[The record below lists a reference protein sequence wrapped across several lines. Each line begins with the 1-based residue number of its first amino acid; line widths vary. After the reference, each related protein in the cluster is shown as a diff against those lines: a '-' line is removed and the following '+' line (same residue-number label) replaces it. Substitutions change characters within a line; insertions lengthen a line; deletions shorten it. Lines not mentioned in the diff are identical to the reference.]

1 MTLHWA
7 EVDPVWIHWSQGF
20 WLVTRDGM
28 DLIEKAP
35 RVLLR
40 DVRLV
45 IDPLGLEI
53 SRETGKRKTHAWAVG
68 HRVLWGS
75 GIDERDPLVWA
86 ALEWQPL
93 VYRPRRGDDHFG
105 VLAADELVAISGAD
119 YLDAD
124 LERDRWSGTARIA
137 GPRFGE
143 TDRRRVQQYGG
154 RR

>member
-1 MTLHWA
+1 MS
-7 EVDPVWIHWSQGF
+7 EVWIHWSQGL
-20 WLVTRDGM
+20 WLVTTDGM
-28 DLIEKAP
+28 DLIEKTP

-40 DVRLV
+40 DVHLV

-75 GIDERDPLVWA
+75 GIDERDPMVWA

-105 VLAADELVAISGAD
+105 IPAGNESWDVVTISGAL

-124 LERDRWSGTARIA
+124 LERDCWTGAARIA

-143 TDRRRVQQYGG
+143 TERRHVQQYGG
-154 RR
+154 RPR